1 MKELYPMK
9 FEPILVEKV
18 WGGTNLKKL
27 FNKNLENSEKIGE
40 SWELSAVQDR
50 MSVVKNGFLAGNTI
64 QDLVEIY
71 MGELVGDRIY
81 LKYGI
86 EFPLLF
92 KFIDAND
99 DLSVQVHPNDELA
112 KYRHYAYG
120 KTEMW
125 YVVEAEEDAQ
135 LIMGFGKSLN
145 RQSLLQSLEKKD
157 FTQYLNYEKVQ
168 KGDVFYIPPGRVHA
182 LLKGITVAEIQQ
194 TSDIT
199 YRLYDWD
206 RLGLD
211 GKPRDLHIDL
221 ALDAI
226 DYSTASSYKVKYD
239 KVPETRN
246 SLVQCPYFAT
256 NLIDFQNEVALK
268 YDKLDSFVVYMCI
281 EGDFDLIAD
290 ESEPLNVLKGDTI
303 LVPAEFENVT
313 LVPKIH
319 STILETYIPYVYLD
333 EDDELLAN
341 N

>member
-18 WGGTNLKKL
+18 WGGTNLKNL
-27 FNKNLENSEKIGE
+27 LNKDFDGTDKIGE

-50 MSVVKNGFLAGNTI
+50 ISVVKNGFLSGNTI
-64 QDLVEIY
+64 EDLIEIY
-71 MGELVGDRIY
+71 MGNLVGDRVY

-86 EFPLLF
+86 ELPLLF

-125 YVVEAEEDAQ
+125 YVVEAKENAQ
-135 LIMGFGKSLN
+135 LIVGFNKTLDK
-145 RQSLLQSLEKKD
+145 QKLLETLDKGD
-157 FTQYLNYEKVQ
+157 ITQYLNYEKVK

-246 SLVQCPYFAT
+246 TLVQCPYFTT
-256 NLIDFQNEVALK
+256 NLIDFKNEVSFK
-268 YDKLDSFVVYMCI
+268 YNKLDSFVVYMCI

-290 ESEPLNVLKGDTI
+290 DAEHLQVIKGDTVLI
-303 LVPAEFENVT
+303 PAEYENVT